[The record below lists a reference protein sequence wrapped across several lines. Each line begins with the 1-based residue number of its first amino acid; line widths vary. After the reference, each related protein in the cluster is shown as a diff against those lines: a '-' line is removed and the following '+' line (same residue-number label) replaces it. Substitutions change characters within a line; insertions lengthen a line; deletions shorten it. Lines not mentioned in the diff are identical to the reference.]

1 MLTIGEMRGFMVIN
15 ATFNNISVMSWLS
28 VLMEEESEGP
38 GENQTCR
45 KSLTNF
51 IT

>member
-1 MLTIGEMRGFMVIN
+1 MAFDAV
-15 ATFNNISVMSWLS
+15 FNNIPVISWP
-28 VLMEEESEGP
+28 VLLVEEKTEGP
-38 GENQTCR
+38 GEKTLTCR